1 VVKPAVNAQQP
12 VENEMPKDLRSWL
25 RDLKTRIP
33 GEPLTVTREVQP
45 SQFEVSAILGEP
57 TKFQLLSHAFTT
69 HEKLAV
75 SWGQEISQRAALFE
89 HYLQISKQRHPVT
102 VVESSEAP
110 VKEVV
115 IHEASL
121 DLADLPIMRHNAQ
134 DGGPYLT
141 PVVVTRDPHKKRYNT
156 SWNRMMY
163 MDSHHMAIYMSPRH
177 LWTYFQEAESRGK
190 PLPIGVVLGHH
201 MSFMLSASALTHLE
215 DDEYEVAGGLLGQ
228 PLRDFLAP

>member
-25 RDLKTRIP
+25 KDLKSRIP
-33 GEPLTVTREVQP
+33 GEPLTVSREVQP
-45 SQFEVSAILGEP
+45 SQYEVSAILHKLEEREKLEAVLFEKVTSIKGEP

-75 SWGQEISQRAALFE
+75 SWGQDISQRAALFE
-89 HYLQISKQRHPVT
+89 HYLEISKQRHPVT
-102 VVESSEAP
+102 VVESSKAP

-115 IHEASL
+115 IGEASL

-141 PVVVTRDPHKKRYNT
+141 PVVVTRAPDKKRYNT

-177 LWTYFQEAESRGK
+177 LWTYFQEAYAFRVGAY
-190 PLPIGVVLGHH
+190 
-201 MSFMLSASALTHLE
+201 AS
-215 DDEYEVAGGLLGQ
+215 GG
-228 PLRDFLAP
+228 